1 MFCKKLLLILEDSLG
16 DEKTQKLYE
25 FCKYLTKRCLGLN
38 VIGFISSFLF
48 LLEMNHCIRIIVDF
62 NVLDNPEFLATKRP
76 YSFTPPNSYNE
87 DLNHE
92 TAAAFYQNSQCSSKI
107 ASNYSGNNT
116 QHHEYDEY
124 KKKLKLDTKFESKCQ
139 QSKYSATSFHT
150 SNYLNS
156 KTTTIES
163 NIEHLMF
170 HNIGNNEDLDCT
182 KNQGAKNTLVHQKSN
197 NLVTFD
203 YLQTFKIRSKYFDE
217 LAKTENEQ
225 IRLNIKDITKSNVD
239 SHIFEECINVLK
251 NGWNL
256 DFLSIKEEEFLII
269 IWLLYDLICYAESNA
284 LFILYKNLLPFIF
297 LYLTDASFFDELNFF
312 NVDFVNHYKYFL
324 PFIYVLYDTIHVTYN
339 SIVKELVFIEKEQ
352 VTTDISLET
361 HDIDEIIIRITP
373 RALEL
378 ILNENFEKKLIILNH
393 IVCSYRIKGIRIS
406 KDNIFFTEIKDLDFA
421 CNPVHENTSL
431 KMQTSFAVVFKNI
444 NSIDKNKITS
454 IEFERIIISDIDF
467 SFCMALRNLKS
478 LILVHCDGEKSN
490 IFFRSLSK
498 NFPELRALRIIG
510 FILKNGFFNN
520 LSLESLNFLDLSCC
534 EYKSD
539 LKFYKCPEIK
549 YLQEFHI
556 NYSKM
561 NYKIINS
568 IMLSAELKVLS
579 MRGVD
584 FYRLKYFENCDNWK
598 DTFEYLDLS
607 RCMWNNFFLDFFSAN
622 IIAEILILD
631 HLCGITHLKRIL
643 SQKSLQRST
652 KKLSLSGSLVD
663 AELLFFI
670 SGFGILES
678 LNISALEENT
688 NTSLNSNHNYLNNLV
703 SPNPTRNKLENA
715 SLSFIN
721 QFNRLAEL
729 DISDVC
735 LKAGFM
741 AYICLPC
748 LIISLIKIDI
758 SGNLLCPYD
767 IFQIGLLINLRH
779 LVIFLD
785 NEVFSEFLKIHG
797 NLRCLNLETLIL
809 CSTIIN
815 KDVKNLIIS
824 QPLLKNV
831 ELRKCIIEPN
841 IFRINCSSKAIFFEN
856 KTFIVSGEWLD
867 FNHS

>member
-48 LLEMNHCIRIIVDF
+48 LLEMNHCIRIMVDF
-62 NVLDNPEFLATKRP
+62 NALDNPEFLATKRP

-124 KKKLKLDTKFESKCQ
+124 KKRLKLDTKFESKCQ

-163 NIEHLMF
+163 NIVHLMF

-182 KNQGAKNTLVHQKSN
+182 KNQVAENTLVHQKSN

-203 YLQTFKIRSKYFDE
+203 YLQTFKIRSKYFEE

-239 SHIFEECINVLK
+239 SLIFEECINVLK

-256 DFLSIKEEEFLII
+256 DFLI
-269 IWLLYDLICYAESNA
+269 
-284 LFILYKNLLPFIF
+284 
-297 LYLTDASFFDELNFF
+297 
-312 NVDFVNHYKYFL
+312 
-324 PFIYVLYDTIHVTYN
+324 
-339 SIVKELVFIEKEQ
+339 FIEKEQ

-378 ILNENFEKKLIILNH
+378 IINENFEKKLILLNH
-393 IVCSYRIKGIRIS
+393 IVCSYTIKGIRIS
-406 KDNIFFTEIKDLDFA
+406 RDNIFFTEIKDLDLA
-421 CNPVHENTSL
+421 CNPFHENTSL
-431 KMQTSFAVVFKNI
+431 KMQTSFSVVFNNI
-444 NSIDKNKITS
+444 NLIDKSLITS
-454 IEFERIIISDIDF
+454 IEFEKIKISDIDF
-467 SFCMALRNLKS
+467 NFCMALRNLKS
-478 LILVHCDGEKSN
+478 LILVHCDIEKSN
-490 IFFRSLSK
+490 FFFRSLLK
-498 NFPELRALRIIG
+498 NFPKLRALRIIG
-510 FILKNGFFNN
+510 SILTNGFFQN
-520 LSLESLNFLDLSCC
+520 LSLESLNILDLSCY

-539 LKFYKCPEIK
+539 LKFYKCPEMK

-568 IMLSAELKVLS
+568 MMLSAELKVLS

-607 RCMWNNFFLDFFSAN
+607 RCMLNNFFLDFFSAN

-663 AELLFFI
+663 ADLLSVI

-688 NTSLNSNHNYLNNLV
+688 NTLLNSNYNYLNNFV
-703 SPNPTRNKLENA
+703 SLNPKRNKLENA

-758 SGNLLCPYD
+758 SGNLLCPSD

-785 NEVFSEFLKIHG
+785 YEVFSEFLKIYG

-809 CSTIIN
+809 CSTTIN

-824 QPLLKNV
+824 QPLLKKV

-841 IFRINCSSKAIFFEN
+841 IFTINCSSEPVFFEN
-856 KTFIVSGEWLD
+856 KSFIVSGESLD
-867 FNHS
+867 FTQS